1 MNYYYNIPDSN
12 AYTPKTEAQRN
23 YLARKTAKTEA
34 VKKAIRLTPELRE
47 IIYKLEERT
56 YRNFVKVGNLEDK
69 TIPYSDSNFKDPE
82 ISRKDLN
89 DYINLIARR

>member
-1 MNYYYNIPDSN
+1 MTYYYNISDPN

-34 VKKAIRLTPELRE
+34 VKRAIRLTPELRE
-47 IIYKLEERT
+47 IIYKLDVKT
-56 YRNFVKVGNLEDK
+56 YKDFIKMGNLEDK
-69 TIPYSDSNFKDPE
+69 KIPYSDSNFNDSE

-89 DYINLIARR
+89 KYINLIARR